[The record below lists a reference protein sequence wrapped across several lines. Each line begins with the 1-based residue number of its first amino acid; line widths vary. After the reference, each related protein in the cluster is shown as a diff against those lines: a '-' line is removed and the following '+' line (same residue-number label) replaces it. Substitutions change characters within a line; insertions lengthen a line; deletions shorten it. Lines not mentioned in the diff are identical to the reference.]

1 MTDARPDDP
10 SGTAPMRAGERLRV
24 AREAKG
30 MSLGDV
36 AARTRI
42 VQRFLQAVEEGRY
55 ADLPSSTYAVGF
67 AKAYARV
74 VDLDD
79 VEIGRETRD
88 EVAGIGV
95 ARPRYEIE
103 EIADPARGPSRGL
116 VIVAAGIAVAVLVLG
131 ALWIASGLF
140 RGTVA
145 ERDPFAGR
153 VAASAPVPA
162 ASAPNAAAAAAAP
175 TGGPVVL
182 TATDEVWLRV
192 YDAENT
198 RLFEGTMKAGDRF
211 QVPANANRPMINIG
225 RPDKLRVSIAGREQP
240 PLGDG
245 KRALKDVG
253 ISAAALAARGA
264 TPVPTPSASPSSP
277 SGVGAGG

>member
-153 VAASAPVPA
+153 LAASAPVPA
-162 ASAPNAAAAAAAP
+162 ASAPNAAAAAP

>member
-162 ASAPNAAAAAAAP
+162 ASAPNAAAAAP

-225 RPDKLRVSIAGREQP
+225 RPDKLRVSISGREQP

-245 KRALKDVG
+245 KRALKDVD